1 MTTKK
6 PKEKCNIFCRGIE
19 NFTEDKFPT
28 TSDVMK
34 IYFYVKQNETLFDNE
49 IRKKVCQRLVEH
61 FKSIDPTAQL
71 LTISHINRKIKG
83 IYEKKKKL
91 QKSMNPKRIEEF
103 KKSCSSIFEIRKIQ
117 KPPKEVTIKI
127 VDVKNFKPI
136 GYVKLQ
142 Q

>member
-6 PKEKCNIFCRGIE
+6 PKDKCNIFGKGIE

-34 IYFYVKQNETLFDNE
+34 IYFYVKQNETLLDNE
-49 IRKKVCQRLVEH
+49 VRKKVCQRLVEH

-91 QKSMNPKRIEEF
+91 QKSMNPTRIEEF

-117 KPPKEVTIKI
+117 RPLKEVTIKI